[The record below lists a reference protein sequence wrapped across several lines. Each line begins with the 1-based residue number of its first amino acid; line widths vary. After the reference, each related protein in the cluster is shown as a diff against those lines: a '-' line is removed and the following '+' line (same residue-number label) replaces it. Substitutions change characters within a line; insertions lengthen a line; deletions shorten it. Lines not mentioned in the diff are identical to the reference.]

1 MRSPRGLSLIDVVV
15 GSALILVIFVGLFG
29 ILRASVQVANF
40 SRAKAAATAVAGSQ
54 MEYIRSLSYD
64 SVGTIGGIPEGP
76 VPQVSTSTVA
86 GVEYVTRTLITYI
99 DDPADGLGGADS
111 NGITTD
117 SKLVRIEVAYAIQN
131 QPRDVVLVSRV
142 APPGI
147 ETSAGGGTLRIEVV
161 DMLGAPVPGATV
173 QVVNSAVSPSINIS
187 TFSDITGTVLF
198 GGAPTSTEYQVYV
211 SKAGYSSAQTY
222 ERDATNANPTPGY
235 LTVAESQTTTGTFAI
250 DTLGTLVISTFSP
263 VINTEFS
270 DTFDTADDVAV
281 LTNTVL
287 DVGDIE
293 LSGGAGAYAGSGSV
307 RATTTAPQSLASW
320 GSADFS
326 ASVPVDTSLTLHVA
340 DENGTLLPDA
350 VLPGNSLGFTSSV
363 ALGGIS
369 TSTYPALSLIANLG
383 TTDPNTTPALQYWE
397 LSYSYGP
404 GPLPDVEVLLTGS
417 KTIGSTSGGASIY
430 KTEVSTTTDAV
441 GVRTS
446 ALEWDSYS
454 LSVTGYTIAHTSPL
468 IPVEVFP
475 ASTTQI
481 SLTLVP

>member
-1 MRSPRGLSLIDVVV
+1 M
-15 GSALILVIFVGLFG
+15 
-29 ILRASVQVANF
+29 
-40 SRAKAAATAVAGSQ
+40 
-54 MEYIRSLSYD
+54 
-64 SVGTIGGIPEGP
+64 
-76 VPQVSTSTVA
+76 
-86 GVEYVTRTLITYI
+86 
-99 DDPADGLGGADS
+99 
-111 NGITTD
+111 
-117 SKLVRIEVAYAIQN
+117 AYAIQN

-417 KTIGSTSGGASIY
+417 KTIGSTSGVATIY
-430 KTEVSTTTDAV
+430 KTEVSTTTYAV